1 MTCSL
6 CVFGWFFSPPHK
18 YEKRRKGKEKKDR
31 MKREVHF
38 PSEFSD
44 SDSLSLIKRYGSLP
58 WNSVQVG
65 SVHLCSYRQTAVTKT
80 FTSVWKDKG
89 GKRKNRGR
97 F

>member
-1 MTCSL
+1 M
-6 CVFGWFFSPPHK
+6 
-18 YEKRRKGKEKKDR
+18 KREGRERKRNR
-31 MKREVHF
+31 MKREVYF

-44 SDSLSLIKRYGSLP
+44 SDSLSLIKRYRSLP